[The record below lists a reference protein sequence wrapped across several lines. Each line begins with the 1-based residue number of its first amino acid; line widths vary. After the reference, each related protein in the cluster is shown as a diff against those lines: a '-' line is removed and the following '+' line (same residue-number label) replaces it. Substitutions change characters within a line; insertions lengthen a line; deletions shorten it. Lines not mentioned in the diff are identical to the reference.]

1 MVSLILTVVLTISKV
16 TRIYFFSGGPTVA
29 GYLTAAPERS
39 MPQAPPPVA
48 D

>member
-1 MVSLILTVVLTISKV
+1 MTAVTIF
-16 TRIYFFSGGPTVA
+16 TGGPTVA